1 VTDLARAGVAETA
14 RLVAGG
20 EISARGVVEQALGR
34 IEGRDGELNAF
45 SRLLVD
51 EAIAEAEAR
60 DAALAAGGPV
70 GPLHGVP
77 VAIKEELDVAG

>member
-1 VTDLARAGVAETA
+1 MTDLARAGVADTA

-34 IEGRDGELNAF
+34 IEARDGELNAF
-45 SRLLVD
+45 SRVLVD
-51 EAIAEAEAR
+51 EAIAEAQAR
-60 DAALAAGGPV
+60 DEALAANGPV

-77 VAIKEELDVAG
+77 ILDHL